1 MSYNGIFRTVPAKTY
16 EKNALN
22 IRISDWNISLM
33 SWNFTKWKQDK
44 VKISIWFKWNN
55 FKQNIKSSYNKWYA
69 NMSSYFTYFFQASI
83 LAYSSGGSV
92 INGVYPL

>member
-1 MSYNGIFRTVPAKTY
+1 MSYNGILRTVPAKTY

-55 FKQNIKSSYNKWYA
+55 FKQNI
-69 NMSSYFTYFFQASI
+69 
-83 LAYSSGGSV
+83 
-92 INGVYPL
+92 